1 MIAIIT
7 REIERYDYDGDE
19 KYDEFKVRI
28 QMQLN
33 KSGWYSAYDQELR
46 YFIIRCLALNLEWI
60 QAFTED
66 EYYSFHLRSFPIK
79 EELDVLKWRLFE
91 NQQYKN
97 HDEKISIMH
106 SMGEE
111 IDIQSTKK
119 EFDFLY
125 KNRHKIISLLASYE
139 VIEVYV

>member
-19 KYDEFKVRI
+19 EYDEFKARI
-28 QMQLN
+28 QMELN
-33 KSGWYSAYDQELR
+33 KSGWYLKYDQELR
-46 YFIIRCLALNLEWI
+46 YFLIRCLALNLEWI

-66 EYYSFHLRSFPIK
+66 EYYSFHLRRFPIK

-139 VIEVYV
+139 VLEVYV